1 MCRHQKVFVIVEC
14 YGIEEKI
21 IRIFINK
28 ADAEAYADFKNK
40 AFTTYNYDVREYELF

>member
-1 MCRHQKVFVIVEC
+1 MCRYHKVFVVIEC

-21 IRIFINK
+21 IKIFMNK
-28 ADAEAYADFKNK
+28 DDAKSYADFKNK